1 MTTLETTMKRCAV
14 CKEPLPLEAFA
25 VGPGARRSVT
35 CLGCEKKTAAVSDDG
50 YSVPQRKDAGKR
62 RPYRGV
68 TGGMLLA
75 GYVLL
80 ACSQSLQSKADDADA
95 STKSQGK

>member
-1 MTTLETTMKRCAV
+1 MMTTLETTMKRCDL

-35 CLGCEKKTAAVSDDG
+35 CLGCEKKATSTPDDG
-50 YSVPQRKDAGKR
+50 YSVPQRKDTGR
-62 RPYRGV
+62 GRPYRGV

-75 GYVLL
+75 GYV
-80 ACSQSLQSKADDADA
+80 AADPHDDSAP
-95 STKSQGK
+95 TEPLGK